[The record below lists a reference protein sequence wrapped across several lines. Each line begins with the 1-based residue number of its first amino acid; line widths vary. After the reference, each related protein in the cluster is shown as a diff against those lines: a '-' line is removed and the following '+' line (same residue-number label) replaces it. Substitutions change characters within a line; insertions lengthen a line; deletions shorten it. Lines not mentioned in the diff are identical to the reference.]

1 MTTTTVKPY
10 VNPNDRI
17 EKIESA
23 VLQIKDKLNELEKKI
38 DYLVSNKEVDDH
50 WKYNVRGGMYNE

>member
-1 MTTTTVKPY
+1 MTTTVKPY

-17 EKIESA
+17 EKIEST
-23 VLQIKDKLNELEKKI
+23 VLQIQDTLNELEKKI
-38 DYLVSNKEVDDH
+38 DYLVSDKVVDDN

>member
-1 MTTTTVKPY
+1 MTSY

-17 EKIESA
+17 EKIESGI
-23 VLQIKDKLNELEKKI
+23 LQIKDKLNELEKKI
-38 DYLVSNKEVDDH
+38 DYLVSNKVVDDN